1 MADIVV
7 DGKTRCAYVPT
18 IANIAAPTT
27 TELNAG
33 ILLQSTL
40 TASGLAGFQ
49 PETATVDTSS
59 MASTFNTAVNGKT
72 SFSGVRLQLKKQTG
86 TDTIYDTLVRGT
98 TGYIVVRR
106 SITEST
112 AWASAQKVS
121 VYPIEAG
128 EVVHMDPEENTV
140 ERYEVPL
147 TITSAPSL
155 RAAVA

>member
-1 MADIVV
+1 MPDIVV
-7 DGKTRCAYVPT
+7 DGKTRVAYVPT
-18 IANIAAPTT
+18 IASLSAPTT

-59 MASTFNTAVNGKT
+59 LASTFNTAVNGKT
-72 SFSGVRLQLKKQTG
+72 SFSGTRLQFKKQSG
-86 TDTIYDTLVRGT
+86 SDTIYDTLTRGT
-98 TGYIVVRR
+98 TGYIVIRR
-106 SITEST
+106 SVTEST
-112 AWASAQKVS
+112 AWASAQKIS
-121 VYPIEAG
+121 VYPIECG
-128 EVVHMDPEENTV
+128 EVSHMDPEENSV

-147 TITSAPSL
+147 TMTSAPSL